1 MCVPG
6 QLLSL
11 SKLVPAEGDSIC
23 LRWIWDWTNCLFMSL
38 PLPLC
43 LQAFV
48 GRLLSFHKPLTLE
61 LPSSYNILTYFECA
75 SIGWLSISVGCWFES
90 VHSMRAHRVSRC
102 VSDFVRSPSF
112 CCTLPPL
119 PPTVSPTLSRTL
131 LPICL
136 PACGHLVSQLVSQHF
151 SPWIW
156 NPHCCWVAKLVAKE
170 FGAKKCIF
178 DSMFGSFLESYVR
191 RNRK

>member
-1 MCVPG
+1 MRPWPFAIIVQIGSCG
-6 QLLSL
+6 RRFHLSPL
-11 SKLVPAEGDSIC
+11 NLGLNKSSLHESSI
-23 LRWIWDWTNCLFMSL
+23 
-38 PLPLC
+38 
-43 LQAFV
+43 AFVSPSV

-61 LPSSYNILTYFECA
+61 LPSSYNILKYFECA

-102 VSDFVRSPSF
+102 VSRCVSDFVRSPSF

-119 PPTVSPTLSRTL
+119 SPTVSPTLSRTL

-151 SPWIW
+151 SP
-156 NPHCCWVAKLVAKE
+156 
-170 FGAKKCIF
+170 
-178 DSMFGSFLESYVR
+178 
-191 RNRK
+191 